1 MAFGRCARPNHTV
14 CPPACAGGHIWPPWR
29 HETRDGKNGACLR
42 GHVGDQRRG
51 RRAGSAGLG
60 TRSDPIRITKQVLSA
75 TPITLVIR
83 ATKPINPFAH
93 PSTHATGT
101 LHFDITIVNAS
112 GLPWIG
118 AEFELQEI
126 IGQASVY
133 GDGLSFDQR
142 RTSSYQTWSDRFA
155 GNQQDFEPHDRI
167 LFHDGFVDPQEQAR
181 FQFLVTDLTPVAT
194 FYIRFDPRI
203 PAS

>member
-1 MAFGRCARPNHTV
+1 MAK
-14 CPPACAGGHIWPPWR
+14 AGLIFAFMSVSCGVSAAQDFAIK
-29 HETRDGKNGACLR
+29 GKNRDLT
-42 GHVGDQRRG
+42 
-51 RRAGSAGLG
+51 AGYDFSAELGGFHITQISGLG
-60 TRSDPIRITKQVLSA
+60 TRSDPVRITKQVFSA

-93 PSTHATGT
+93 PTTHATGT
-101 LHFDITIVNAS
+101 LHFDITVDNAS

-126 IGQASVY
+126 VGQASVY

-142 RTSSYQTWSDRFA
+142 RVGNYPIESDRFA
-155 GNQQDFEPHDRI
+155 GNRQDFEPYDRL
-167 LFHDGFVDPQEQAR
+167 LFHDGFVDPQGRAR
-181 FQFLVTDLTPVAT
+181 FRFLITDLTPTAL